1 MIDLVVYIAVAVIL
15 FVLVYW
21 LLKQFPLPPPLGQIV
36 NIVLVVIAVLVII
49 GILLSVT
56 GHGPPLRLR

>member
-1 MIDLVVYIAVAVIL
+1 
-15 FVLVYW
+15 
-21 LLKQFPLPPPLGQIV
+21 
-36 NIVLVVIAVLVII
+36 VLVVIAVLVII

>member
-21 LLKQFPLPPPLGQIV
+21 LLKQFPLPAPLGQIV